1 MIEIKR
7 RNYNF
12 MLQFFV
18 IALRTVPTSRAHLIR
33 RDVQTSTANES
44 SPFAQVEA
52 RSAID
57 TDSFLQ
63 NLEARWPSL
72 KHVRGVDISSLNHS
86 SPSNLVLLDQCI
98 LMIFWEEF
106 DIDCRDICQI
116 VGTPDDLV
124 LLCAAAKTDTV
135 GCLLYP

>member
-1 MIEIKR
+1 MGKKDITKITRYMIEIKR

-72 KHVRGVDISSLNHS
+72 KHIRGVDISSFNH
-86 SPSNLVLLDQCI
+86 PSNLVPVDSCI
-98 LMIFWEEF
+98 LIIF
-106 DIDCRDICQI
+106 
-116 VGTPDDLV
+116 
-124 LLCAAAKTDTV
+124 
-135 GCLLYP
+135 